1 MALTAEQTTQ
11 ATQLSNGLPWIYP
24 GASDTDFWGQYFSG
38 SGPSLTPA
46 EQASGISIGPMT
58 ASPMPTPA
66 PAPQPQVLPGV
77 NDIGYWPEEREGYV
91 PPGAPVQYQ
100 SELIRSLREAS
111 PGFGTNN
118 PGVTMLANP
127 ANSKTVIDF
136 KRAPPPAPFFPP
148 GPPVGPPLPPAPTPA
163 PPPSG
168 GGGDG
173 GGGPGGPPVVGPVII
188 GPGPSL
194 PVEPSPDPA
203 PAPDPDV
210 PDYTDD
216 LWPPVEED
224 PVETFPVPDPTPPD
238 VRDLPP
244 LPPEDD
250 VATTFPVPDPA
261 PPNVVDLPPLLPD
274 DELEIPDYTDD
285 LGTPIYDEIP
295 KGEID
300 VKTGVTDAYQAARDA
315 LVNADT
321 VTQISD
327 AEDLEIPPFDEAVFE
342 LIDTPPRVDAGTQ
355 ETQADASAPVDDVI
369 TPDYTE
375 DLWPAIDEI
384 DTPDYTQDLW
394 PAVDEVATPDYT
406 DDLWPAIDDLTA
418 QDMFEM
424 TLFDLMAQELL
435 TGGGGGGGRSNNFNI
450 VSYE

>member
-24 GASDTDFWGQYFSG
+24 SASNTDFWGQYFSG

-58 ASPMPTPA
+58 ASPSPAPMPA

-77 NDIGYWPEEREGYV
+77 DDNIGYWPEEREGYV

-100 SELIRSLREAS
+100 SELIRGLREAS

-136 KRAPPPAPFFPP
+136 KRAPPPAPYQPP
-148 GPPVGPPLPPAPTPA
+148 PAPPAPTPAPTPA

-173 GGGPGGPPVVGPVII
+173 GGGPGGPPVI
-188 GPGPSL
+188 GPGIPPRL
-194 PVEPSPDPA
+194 ITVPD
-203 PAPDPDV
+203 DTV

-216 LWPPVEED
+216 LWGPDVGPPAPPD
-224 PVETFPVPDPTPPD
+224 PDVGPPAPDVAETFPVPDPTPPD

-244 LPPEDD
+244 LPPEDE
-250 VATTFPVPDPA
+250 VATTFPVPDR
-261 PPNVVDLPPLLPD
+261 PPLEFVDLPPLLPD

-295 KGEID
+295 EGEID
-300 VKTGVTDAYQAARDA
+300 VTTGVTNAYQAARDA

-321 VTQISD
+321 VTQVDD
-327 AEDLEIPPFDEAVFE
+327 AEELEIPPFDESVFE
-342 LIDTPPRVDAGTQ
+342 LIDTPPPVPAPEGSGESGGGSGDVYVRPSGPLESVSENPLDEWDWIELEEPEIPPPEIPSASMDFNFSDA
-355 ETQADASAPVDDVI
+355 
-369 TPDYTE
+369 
-375 DLWPAIDEI
+375 
-384 DTPDYTQDLW
+384 
-394 PAVDEVATPDYT
+394 
-406 DDLWPAIDDLTA
+406 
-418 QDMFEM
+418 
-424 TLFDLMAQELL
+424 DLMEFLFGDF
-435 TGGGGGGGRSNNFNI
+435 GGGGGGASNNFNVI
-450 VSYE
+450 SLE

>member
-148 GPPVGPPLPPAPTPA
+148 GPPVGPPLPPSPTPA

-168 GGGDG
+168 GGGG
-173 GGGPGGPPVVGPVII
+173 GGGPVTPGPVII

-194 PVEPSPDPA
+194 PVEPDPDPA

-238 VRDLPP
+238 VTDLPP
-244 LPPEDD
+244 LPPEDE

-261 PPNVVDLPPLLPD
+261 PPDVVDLPPLPPGGGDDFVGPMPDDFVGPLPD
-274 DELEIPDYTDD
+274 DFVGPPD
-285 LGTPIYDEIP
+285 PEYDEIP
-295 KGEID
+295 EGEID
-300 VKTGVTDAYQAARDA
+300 VTTGVTDAYQAARDA

-321 VTQISD
+321 VTQVDD
-327 AEDLEIPPFDEAVFE
+327 AEDLEIPPFDESVFE
-342 LIDTPPRVDAGTQ
+342 LIDTPPPVPVPDSSGDGSGSSGNVYVRPSGPMESVSENPLDEWDWIELEEPEIPLPEIPSASMDFNFSDA
-355 ETQADASAPVDDVI
+355 
-369 TPDYTE
+369 
-375 DLWPAIDEI
+375 
-384 DTPDYTQDLW
+384 
-394 PAVDEVATPDYT
+394 
-406 DDLWPAIDDLTA
+406 
-418 QDMFEM
+418 
-424 TLFDLMAQELL
+424 DLMEFLFGDF
-435 TGGGGGGGRSNNFNI
+435 GGGGGGASNNFNVI
-450 VSYE
+450 SLE